1 MSLASTL
8 DTMRAANR
16 ISRRTLFSWR
26 VITLE
31 GLPAQLS
38 CGQPFYP
45 QGSMAEAEEDADLQ
59 RDLLICIAAFHHE
72 KHMNKQALA
81 AFKRFSRSFRYVG
94 GVESGSLVLARAGLL
109 EDKSATTHWED
120 LEDFRD
126 QYPRVEVRPD
136 RYVVDG
142 RIFTTGGAA
151 PTFDLI
157 LYLIRSRYG
166 HTLALEVASA
176 FIYDGKAQ
184 ADSPQ
189 PLVSLGALE
198 QHEPQLS
205 AAVRIMESHLD
216 SPLKTSEIAR
226 QLNFSVRSLENLFRR
241 RLDISPHQYYKR
253 LRLQAARRLVVDSQH
268 SMQEIAVR
276 SGFNSL
282 AVFSREFSQFYGQSP
297 SRYRREARN
306 R

>member
-1 MSLASTL
+1 M
-8 DTMRAANR
+8 
-16 ISRRTLFSWR
+16 
-26 VITLE
+26 
-31 GLPAQLS
+31 
-38 CGQPFYP
+38 
-45 QGSMAEAEEDADLQ
+45 
-59 RDLLICIAAFHHE
+59 
-72 KHMNKQALA
+72 
-81 AFKRFSRSFRYVG
+81 
-94 GVESGSLVLARAGLL
+94 
-109 EDKSATTHWED
+109 
-120 LEDFRD
+120 
-126 QYPRVEVRPD
+126 
-136 RYVVDG
+136 DG

-205 AAVRIMESHLD
+205 AAVRLMEAHLD
-216 SPLKTSEIAR
+216 SPLKTQEVADA
-226 QLNFSVRSLENLFRR
+226 LGFSVRSLENLFRR

-253 LRLQAARRLVVDSQH
+253 LRLQAARRLVVDSRH

-276 SGFNSL
+276 TGFNSL
-282 AVFSREFSQFYGQSP
+282 AVFPGSSVTSTVRAPAVTGVRLAAVRLLPAFSKHIQ
-297 SRYRREARN
+297 RRGVDGCFHIHYPQHAVKDVVMGVAA
-306 R
+306 